1 VSQASYRPSRTLAV
15 SLIVFGILGWISA
28 FALTLDKF
36 ALLEDPDAALSCNFS
51 RFIQCGANLNSAQ
64 GAVFFDVPNPV
75 WGLGGFVAPIAVGVA
90 VLAGARF
97 ARWFWIAFNV
107 GVAGAFAFVCWL
119 IWQSIYFIGTLCP
132 WCMLVWSVTIP
143 MFLAVTLYSLKSG
156 AIPVG
161 DRGRRIAAALYG
173 WIPAITIGALILIA
187 VMAQLRIDVLQEF
200 R

>member
-15 SLIVFGILGWISA
+15 FLIFAGVVGWISA

-36 ALLEDPDAALSCNFS
+36 ALLENPDAVLNCNFS
-51 RFIQCGANLNSAQ
+51 RFIQCGANLASAQ
-64 GAVFFDVPNPV
+64 GSVFFGVPNPL

-107 GVAGAFAFVCWL
+107 GVAGAMAFVLWL

-143 MFLAVTLYSLKSG
+143 LFLAVTLYSLKSG

-173 WIPAITIGALILIA
+173 WVPAITIGVLLVIGVL
-187 VMAQLRIDVLQEF
+187 AQLRLDVLSEF

>member
-1 VSQASYRPSRTLAV
+1 VSQASFRPSRTLAV
-15 SLIVFGILGWISA
+15 FLIVAGVLGWISA

-36 ALLEDPDAALSCNFS
+36 ALLEDPDAALGCNFS

-64 GAVFFDVPNPV
+64 GAVFFDVPNPL

-97 ARWFWIAFNV
+97 AQWFWIAFNI
-107 GVAGAFAFVCWL
+107 GVAGAMAFVIWL
-119 IWQSIYFIGTLCP
+119 IGQSIFIIGTLCP
-132 WCMLVWSVTIP
+132 WCMLVWTVTIP
-143 MFLAVTLYSLKSG
+143 MFLAVTLYNLKSG
-156 AIPVG
+156 VIPIG

-173 WIPAITIGALILIA
+173 WTPAITIGVLILIA

>member
-1 VSQASYRPSRTLAV
+1 MSQASFRPSRTLAV
-15 SLIVFGILGWISA
+15 CLIVFGVLGWISA

-36 ALLEDPDAALSCNFS
+36 ALLEDPNAALSCNVS
-51 RFIQCGANLNSAQ
+51 RFIQCGANLNSPQ
-64 GAVFFDVPNPV
+64 GAVFFDVPNPL
-75 WGLGGFVAPIAVGVA
+75 WGLGGFVAPIAVGFA

-97 ARWFWIAFNV
+97 ARWFWIAFNI
-107 GVAGAFAFVCWL
+107 GVAGAMAFVTWL
-119 IWQSIYFIGTLCP
+119 IWQSIFFIGTLCP

-143 MFLAVTLYSLKSG
+143 MFLAVTLYSFKSG
-156 AIPVG
+156 VIPIG

-173 WIPAITIGALILIA
+173 WIPAITIGILILIA

>member
-15 SLIVFGILGWISA
+15 FLILFGALGWISA

-36 ALLEDPDAALSCNFS
+36 ALLQDPDAALNCNFS
-51 RFIQCGANLNSAQ
+51 KFIQCGANLASAQ
-64 GAVFFDVPNPV
+64 GAVFFGVPNPI
-75 WGLGGFVAPIAVGVA
+75 WGLSGFVAPIAVGVA
-90 VLAGARF
+90 SLAGARF

-107 GVAGAFAFVCWL
+107 GVAAAMAFVLWL

-143 MFLAVTLYSLKSG
+143 MFLAVTLFSFKSG
-156 AIPVG
+156 AIPIG
-161 DRGRRIAAALYG
+161 ERGRRIAAALYG
-173 WIPAITIGALILIA
+173 WVPAITIGALLIIA
-187 VMAQLRIDVLQEF
+187 VLAQLRLDVLSEF